1 MSWENEDIDDWGT
14 ENYDDLFESRE
25 STDDFSDGDDDLM
38 DIEEIDFSNISG
50 KTRKERLRKICRET
64 SVAKIVPKK
73 KRLSKEFS
81 KSQKIVAK
89 KNVKYVFG
97 KQRGKQNVSSIQ
109 LPDNREVVIKGVDE
123 FILSQGNNQVKN
135 IGYYKGEKLKEL
147 VLIINNQTPNDI
159 DIELFNP
166 SAPLEYLYSTSN
178 NINNIIQVAG
188 DNKVSYTDMLFNIL
202 ANPIIL
208 PNAKFTLSG
217 AKQLE
222 QYAQP
227 MIFKNKN
234 IAGHEK
240 IFPIQNS
247 LNIDIDQ
254 NQKDIVYWDI
264 QQTLNRVY
272 APDGMD
278 IMQYKVLS
286 GMSVTF
292 GFYYKQI
299 KLNKVFYP
307 ELRNK
312 GVL

>member
-14 ENYDDLFESRE
+14 ENYDDLYESRE

-50 KTRKERLRKICRET
+50 KTRKERLKKICRET
-64 SVAKIVPKK
+64 SIATIVPKK

-81 KSQKIVAK
+81 KSQKIIAK

-109 LPDNREVVIKGVDE
+109 LPNNREVVIKGVDE
-123 FILSQGNNQVKN
+123 FILSQENNPIKN

-147 VLIINNQTPNDI
+147 VLILNNQTPNDI
-159 DIELFNP
+159 NIELFNP
-166 SAPLEYLYSTSN
+166 SAPLDYLYSTSN

-188 DNKVSYTDMLFNIL
+188 DNKVSYTDLLHNIL

-208 PNAKFTLSG
+208 PNAKFALSG
-217 AKQLE
+217 AKLVE
-222 QYAQP
+222 QYSEP
-227 MIFKNKN
+227 LIFINKN

-240 IFPIQNS
+240 IHPIQNS
-247 LNIDIDQ
+247 LNIDNFQ
-254 NQKDIVYWDI
+254 SQRNIVNWDI
-264 QQTLNRVY
+264 EQTLNRVY

-278 IMQYKVLS
+278 IIQYKVLT
-286 GMSVTF
+286 GMTVVF
-292 GFYYKQI
+292 AFYYKQI
-299 KLNKVFYP
+299 HLNKVFYP

-312 GVL
+312 GIL